1 MRKPKRNLRRKM
13 HRQIREINSTAEQ
26 VWDSYDARLQ
36 RLEDIEA
43 IRRLKAAY
51 CSACDDDHNG
61 EAVAALFTKNGSWQ
75 HIGKHSTE
83 GTADNEPKNGR
94 REISKFMLSL
104 RSAGFIRH
112 SAHMVTNPVIN
123 VSGDEADGSWRFIML
138 YSHTDGSFFRIIGHY
153 EEQYVRIKGNWF
165 FRSLIAHVEET
176 GRYLENEL

>member
-1 MRKPKRNLRRKM
+1 MRKPKRSLRRKM

-26 VWDSYDARLQ
+26 VLDSYDARLQ

-61 EAVAALFTKNGSWQ
+61 EAVAALFTKNGSWHQ
-75 HIGKHSTE
+75 T
-83 GTADNEPKNGR
+83 GTASAAGNEPKNGR
-94 REISKFMLSL
+94 KEISKFMLSL
-104 RSAGFIRH
+104 RAAGFIRH
-112 SAHMVTNPVIN
+112 SAHIVTNPVIN

-153 EEQYVRIKGNWF
+153 EERYVRIKGNWF
-165 FRSLIAHVEET
+165 FRSLIAHVEEN
-176 GRYLENEL
+176 GRYLEKEL